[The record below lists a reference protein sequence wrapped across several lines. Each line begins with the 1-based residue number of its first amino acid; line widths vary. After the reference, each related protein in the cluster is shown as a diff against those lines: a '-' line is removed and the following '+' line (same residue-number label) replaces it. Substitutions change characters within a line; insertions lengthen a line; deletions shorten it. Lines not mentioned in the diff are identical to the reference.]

1 MAKNWV
7 VSEDMATLTRNYS
20 EKYLNKETLKE
31 EWRKTAEPLVFE
43 LDALVISTDF
53 QALDE
58 VEKLCFINGLKQK
71 LDDTTARSK
80 DMTLSDPEKREI
92 QEAMWLRLVE
102 DRKWNAESKT
112 KGPRSESVGLK
123 LVVPEFLKLGLSAE
137 KIAGVMKK
145 PVEVIRKFIETGVD
159 DSENE

>member
-7 VSEDMATLTRNYS
+7 ISEKMDSLTRNYT

-31 EWRKTAEPLVFE
+31 EWRETAPSLVLE
-43 LDALVISTDF
+43 LDALVISVDF
-53 QALDE
+53 QSLDE

-71 LDDTTARSK
+71 MDDTTARSK
-80 DMTLSDPEKREI
+80 DMTLTDPEKREI

-123 LVVPEFLKLGLSAE
+123 LVVPEFLKLGWSAE
-137 KIAGVMKK
+137 KIAGVMQKK
-145 PVEVIRKFIETGVD
+145 VEVVKKFIATGID